1 MADWN
6 GAVASRSELRQQKMR
21 AVLRVAS
28 RIFNEKGYHGA
39 SLDEIAD
46 EVGVTKAALYYY
58 FKNKEQLLFDCMMI
72 SYDCGQQ
79 ARSESIEMGG
89 RAFDRLVHLYRR
101 FAELLMIERG
111 AFTSKANLHALPEE
125 LRSQLWERR
134 RTLDRYSRSL
144 LQEAIDE
151 GSIRDLDVRI
161 ASNYY
166 LGAVNWILRWYTG
179 NEDRTPAEIAEAFV
193 DLMVYGMGSAKI
205 PFGSASE

>member
-39 SLDEIAD
+39 SLDEIAE

-58 FKNKEQLLFDCMMI
+58 FKNKEQLLFECMMI
-72 SYDCGQQ
+72 SYNCGQQ
-79 ARSESIEMGG
+79 ARLESIEMGG
-89 RAFDRLVHLYRR
+89 KAFDRLVHLYKR
-101 FAELLMIERG
+101 FAELLMTERG

-125 LRSQLWERR
+125 FRSQLWERR
-134 RTLDRYSRSL
+134 RTLDRYSRGL
-144 LQEAIDE
+144 LKEAIDE
-151 GSIRDLDVRI
+151 GSIREVDVRI

-179 NEDRTPAEIAEAFV
+179 EEDRTPAEIAEAFV
-193 DLMVYGMGSAKI
+193 DLMV
-205 PFGSASE
+205 FGVGKTDAPCDKA